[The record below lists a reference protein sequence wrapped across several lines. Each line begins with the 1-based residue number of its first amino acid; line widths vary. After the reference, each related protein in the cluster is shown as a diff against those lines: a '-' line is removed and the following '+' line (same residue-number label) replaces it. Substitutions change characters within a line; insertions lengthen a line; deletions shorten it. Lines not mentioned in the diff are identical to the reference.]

1 MQLRISLFQK
11 GLILVAIP
19 LIFELVTYG
28 ILADLFNRAQ
38 EDARQAE
45 KAREI
50 SDTINMIVRDFYD
63 MLTTIKSAAFVR
75 DPRVRER
82 KDEMVGQAFD
92 KMRRVK
98 ELVKDDPSASA
109 LMDEVQRRAHEA
121 NETLDAIKAAYD
133 SGDIERCLS
142 MQKSLNVKIKQIVSQ
157 ELLSLARRQHEIGDR
172 SPERQAYYRQL
183 ISQQLSLAIAFGVVL
198 TVILAIVVSKGI
210 TRRLSVLSENSL
222 RLAREEPLLPALSGH
237 DEIAQVDNAFHM
249 MAKALDQ
256 ATHVERALIENASDV
271 ICSIDKSGTFSAIN
285 PAAVKV
291 LGYSLDELL
300 GKHYIDL
307 IAPEE
312 RDNVNRCMEALI
324 NSTSPE
330 PFETRLIR
338 KDGLTIDILFSAY
351 WSGEEKTYFCVLHDI
366 TERKDAE
373 RIKQEVLAM
382 VSHDLRTPLTAV
394 RHLHEMLVLGKAGQL
409 PEAAQKLVL
418 RADGASQRM
427 LTLINDLLEIEKI
440 RACKLSLNL
449 VEIPAANLFQ
459 SCLQVITPLAEE
471 KSIKINVI
479 DTDIDIYT
487 DPDRMVQVLVNLG
500 TNAIKYSPEGSTVS
514 MSAQIKDNDIEVC
527 IQDQGRGVPADMREA
542 IFNRFQQVHS
552 SDSAN
557 MSGTG
562 LGLAICKAIV
572 ELHGGTIK
580 VQCTETEPGSTFIL
594 TVPQRAGKRADTPE
608 S

>member
-38 EDARQAE
+38 EDARQAL

-50 SDTINMIVRDFYD
+50 SDTINLIVRDFYD

-82 KDEMVGQAFD
+82 KDEMVSQAFE

-98 ELVKDDPSASA
+98 ELVKDDPGASA

-121 NETLDAIKAAYD
+121 NDTLDSIKSAYD

-142 MQKSLNVKIKQIVSQ
+142 MQKSLNVKVKQIVSE

-172 SPERQAYYRQL
+172 SPERQAYFRLL

-210 TRRLSVLSENSL
+210 TRRLSVLSENSV
-222 RLAREEPLLPALSGH
+222 RLAREEALLPALSGH
-237 DEIAQVDNAFHM
+237 DEIAQVDSAFHM
-249 MAKALDQ
+249 MAKALAE
-256 ATHVERALIENASDV
+256 ATRVERALIENASDV
-271 ICSIDKSGTFSAIN
+271 ICSIDKSGTFAAIN
-285 PAAVKV
+285 PAAEKV
-291 LGYSLDELL
+291 LGYTMDDLL
-300 GKHYIDL
+300 GKYYIDL

-312 RDNVNRCMEALI
+312 RDNVNRCMETLI
-324 NSTSPE
+324 NSPSPE

-338 KDGLTIDILFSAY
+338 KDRVTIDILFSAY
-351 WSGEEKTYFCVLHDI
+351 WSSEEKTYFCVLHDI

-373 RIKQEVLAM
+373 RIKQEVIAM

-394 RHLHEMLVLGKAGQL
+394 RHLHEMLVLGKAGEL
-409 PEAAQKLVL
+409 PEAAKTLIL

-440 RACKLSLNL
+440 RAGKLSLSL

-471 KSIKINVI
+471 KSITINI
-479 DTDIDIYT
+479 LDTDIDIYT

-500 TNAIKYSPEGSTVS
+500 SNAIKYSPQGSTVT
-514 MSAQIKDNDIEVC
+514 MSAEIKEDDVEVR
-527 IQDQGRGVPADMREA
+527 IQDQGRGVPEDMRES

-580 VQCTETEPGSTFIL
+580 VECAKSEPGSTFIF
-594 TVPQRAGKRADTPE
+594 TVPQRPARRSD